1 MNYLLE
7 EVLEID
13 QALEA
18 QDLDTAQQSDWY
30 DMDEYRKA
38 VAILTTEEIAASDV
52 DITVKFEQYDGST
65 SKDLGDETKITDGG
79 DDNAHMLTAEIDVT
93 EMDDEFDQIRVH
105 AQVDDGTDNIGS
117 VVLVRGNPRYMPV

>member
-1 MNYLLE
+1 VNYLLE

-18 QDLDTAQQSDWY
+18 QDLNTAQQSDWY

-38 VAILTTEEIAASDV
+38 VAILTTEEIDSADN
-52 DITVKFEQYDGST
+52 DIVLKFEQYDGST

-93 EMDDEFDQIRVH
+93 AMDDGFDQIRVH
-105 AQVDDGTDNIGS
+105 AQVDDSTDPVGS
-117 VVLVRGNPRYMPV
+117 VILIRGNPRYMPV

>member
-18 QDLDTAQQSDWY
+18 QDLETAQESSYY

-52 DITVKFEQYDGST
+52 DITVKFEQYDGT
-65 SKDLGDETKITDGG
+65 TTKDLGDETEITDGG
-79 DDNAHMLTAEIDVT
+79 DGNAHMLTAEIDVT

-105 AQVDDGTDNIGS
+105 AEVDDSTDPVGS
-117 VVLVRGNPRYMPV
+117 VILIRGNPRYMPV

>member
-18 QDLDTAQQSDWY
+18 QELETAQESSYY

-52 DITVKFEQYDGST
+52 DITVKFEQYDGT
-65 SKDLGDETKITDGG
+65 TTKDLGDETEITDGG
-79 DDNAHMLTAEIDVT
+79 DGNAHMLTAEIDVT
-93 EMDDEFDQIRVH
+93 EMDDEFDRIRVE
-105 AQVDDGTDNIGS
+105 AQVDDSTDNIGS
-117 VVLVRGNPRYMPV
+117 VILIRGNPRYMPV

>member
-18 QDLDTAQQSDWY
+18 QELETAQESSYY

-52 DITVKFEQYDGST
+52 DITVKFEQYDGT
-65 SKDLGDETKITDGG
+65 TTKDLGNETKITDGG
-79 DDNAHMLTAEIDVT
+79 DGNAHMLTAEIDVT

-105 AQVDDGTDNIGS
+105 AEVDDSTDPVGS
-117 VVLVRGNPRYMPV
+117 VILIRGNPRYMPV